1 MGLCNISYNDKL
13 FLNVYHPQLYHSKHV
28 NLTIVVTSGVELNVL
43 NRLFSLHTHA
53 AQTLQMTRGLW
64 RQIVPWD
71 GQAGPSRAFSQSR
84 NPFGA
89 SLPLLL
95 EPP

>member
-53 AQTLQMTRGLW
+53 AQTLQLTRGAVEGDSPLGRSSRP
-64 RQIVPWD
+64 RQ
-71 GQAGPSRAFSQSR
+71 GLFS
-84 NPFGA
+84 
-89 SLPLLL
+89 
-95 EPP
+95 E